1 MPLSIHVAMAWLP
14 SRRPFRRA
22 FTRGPRLVRRE
33 HYEPPISSY
42 GLRTSRRQPA
52 RKTVS
57 AVPFAWT
64 LRWPHV
70 HLYRRVDYVAGLR
83 RCPANPAACF
93 AGAGANRHYSC
104 TAFDRTRGGQQNF
117 PDPAVQGNGGNRD
130 RTMIKCLSSV
140 LKQKPF
146 WPFLAS
152 YSLSGFGPVTLGEV
166 GSCSRYK
173 ECFPNRRA
181 II

>member
-1 MPLSIHVAMAWLP
+1 MNNQCSFRCTFMLMPLSIHVAMAWLP

-104 TAFDRTRGGQQNF
+104 TAFDPTRADSRISQIRPCREMGATG
-117 PDPAVQGNGGNRD
+117 
-130 RTMIKCLSSV
+130 T
-140 LKQKPF
+140 
-146 WPFLAS
+146 
-152 YSLSGFGPVTLGEV
+152 GP
-166 GSCSRYK
+166 
-173 ECFPNRRA
+173 
-181 II
+181 